1 MPQVHRLGDPNDEDG
16 IITDIPQGT
25 VFANELL
32 VSINGSLVEGGP
44 TVTANGSPTVFIGGI
59 PVNRLGD
66 EDSDGTP
73 RAQGSPNVYVNDGD
87 ATGKAATT
95 ATAESDNAGAG
106 STSPPSP
113 VITPPDISNAAIAAV
128 NAAVI
133 STVLENAF
141 IAAPAAGLPF
151 DKPEGLKRITLT
163 ATASATAAVGDKII
177 QTVINSGVIPAA
189 PPSLP
194 FGSTPPPV
202 VATASARM
210 FASLASGNA
219 PPEISNVAIAAVEA
233 WYKQKITGLAPAIK
247 EEILPFNNDLP
258 LNDTSASISN
268 IAESPD
274 TNLPGTNL
282 PSAKL
287 RATGVAWYTQK
298 IIGVMTKDGKLPKEK
313 LLPFGGDDA

>member
-32 VSINGSLVEGGP
+32 VSIDGSLVEGGP

-95 ATAESDNAGAG
+95 ATATAESDNAGAG

-113 VITPPDISNAAIAAV
+113 VITPPNISSAATAAA

-133 STVLENAF
+133 STVLENAV

-151 DKPEGLKRITLT
+151 DRPEGLKRITLT

-194 FGSTPPPV
+194 FGGTPPPV

-210 FASLASGNA
+210 FASLASDNA
-219 PPEISNVAIAAVEA
+219 TPEVSNAAMAAVEA

-247 EEILPFNNDLP
+247 EEILPFNNDLSSNKVSTP
-258 LNDTSASISN
+258 ISN
-268 IAESPD
+268 IVVNQVAGD
-274 TNLPGTNL
+274 NL
-282 PSAKL
+282 PSAEL
-287 RATGVAWYTQK
+287 VAIGEAWYTQK
-298 IIGVMTKDGKLPKEK
+298 IIEVMTKDGKLPKEK
-313 LLPFGGDDA
+313 IFPFGGDDA